1 MSSAA
6 VSRPVKSWKEASW
19 QLWFSQ
25 LGAVLRIELKKTLLM
40 RRSIWIY
47 LLAFTPAALFAMDAL
62 LKVSGRTGS
71 IAESTEILAYTF
83 QVFYLRIGVFF
94 ACLGM
99 FTWLF
104 RGEIVEKSL
113 HYYFLAPMRRELLVA
128 GKFLAGFITTSL
140 LFAASVLVSFIF
152 VYSVSGAAGQEFIWH
167 GPGLGHLMSYLL
179 VTVLACLGFGS
190 IFLALSLLFKNP
202 ILPGAV
208 VLLWETIH
216 PIAPALL
223 QKFSVIFYLRQLSP
237 VTIPPEGLMALFTVV
252 VEPVSPWLAIPGLL
266 ILSFA
271 ILIFAAMRI
280 RKTEISYLAD

>member
-1 MSSAA
+1 MSSAPVA
-6 VSRPVKSWKEASW
+6 RAVKSWKDAPW

-47 LLAFTPAALFAMDAL
+47 LLAFAPAALFAIDAL

-71 IAESTEILAYTF
+71 IPESTEIFAYTF
-83 QVFYLRIGVFF
+83 QVFYLRIGMFF
-94 ACLGM
+94 ACLGT

-128 GKFLAGFITTSL
+128 GKFLAGFITTS
-140 LFAASVLVSFIF
+140 FVFTTSVLLSFIF
-152 VYSVSGAAGQEFIWH
+152 AYSESAAARAFILH
-167 GPGLGHLMSYLL
+167 GPGLSHLTSYLL
-179 VTVLACLGFGS
+179 VTVLGCLGFGA

-216 PIAPALL
+216 PVAPALL

-252 VEPVSPWLAIPGLL
+252 AEPVSPWLAIPGLL
-266 ILSFA
+266 VLSFA

-280 RKTEISYLAD
+280 RMTEISYLAD